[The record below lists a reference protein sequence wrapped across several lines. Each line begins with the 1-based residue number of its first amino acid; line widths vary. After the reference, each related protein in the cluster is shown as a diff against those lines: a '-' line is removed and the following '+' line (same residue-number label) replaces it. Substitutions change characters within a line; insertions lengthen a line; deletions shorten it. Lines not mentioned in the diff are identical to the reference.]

1 MNHVL
6 ALDQHIMLKHQVLSS
21 KKTRTAEFLK
31 ACCCLYDLF
40 CFIIS
45 KEQWSEGTLSEIKVQ
60 YTHKSPSIPGSSCVL
75 GSANTDLYDNVVKT
89 WWRPLL
95 ISAIPYKKGNWY
107 RPQPDNSFLPPQ
119 KLSQQLLPLPKAF
132 R

>member
-1 MNHVL
+1 MNHIL

-40 CFIIS
+40 CFIVS
-45 KEQWSEGTLSEIKVQ
+45 EEQWSEWALSEIKVQ

-75 GSANTDLYDNVVKT
+75 GSANTDFSDIETT

-95 ISAIPYKKGNWY
+95 TSATSY
-107 RPQPDNSFLPPQ
+107 
-119 KLSQQLLPLPKAF
+119 
-132 R
+132 